1 MRLSSLQKY
10 ILLQCYFNKD
20 KKYSK
25 KDLSKFYFQA
35 SEGGAKTK
43 FLPSRASAEK
53 TALGLYNKNQK
64 KPKNFKKII
73 TKSIERLIIKE
84 LMIGYGEH
92 TPHKWYVKEIK
103 LTPKG
108 RRVAKKLRGE
118 QQELPL
124 K

>member
-10 ILLQCYFNKD
+10 ILLQCYFSKD

-25 KDLSKFYFQA
+25 KDLSKFY
-35 SEGGAKTK
+35 
-43 FLPSRASAEK
+43 
-53 TALGLYNKNQK
+53 NKSQK
-64 KPKNFKKII
+64 KPKNFQKII
-73 TKSIERLIIKE
+73 TKSIERLTNKE

-108 RRVAKKLRGE
+108 RQVAKKLRGE

>member
-1 MRLSSLQKY
+1 MRLSSLQKF

-25 KDLSKFYFQA
+25 KDLSKFY
-35 SEGGAKTK
+35 
-43 FLPSRASAEK
+43 
-53 TALGLYNKNQK
+53 NKKQK
-64 KPKNFKKII
+64 KPKNFLKII

-92 TPHKWYVKEIK
+92 TSHKWYIKEIK
-103 LTPKG
+103 LTSFG

-118 QQELPL
+118 QQRLSFGSKNIL